1 MFNILGKA
9 GLVRTQHG
17 TAFVLTVHGCDEEIK
32 MEDIG
37 RMTCTDFAELYTVS
51 MLPRRTRCL
60 SSVCGIKV

>member
-1 MFNILGKA
+1 MFDILGKA

-37 RMTCTDFAELYTVS
+37 RMACTDFAELYTVS
-51 MLPRRTRCL
+51 MFYRHPCCL
-60 SSVCGIKV
+60 CSAGGVPV